1 MEIKQNTLYLT
12 TPNSYVAR
20 DHLNLKIEVER
31 ELKLAVPIHHL
42 ESVCVFGQVAFS
54 PAALQLC
61 WENGVAVNYFS
72 EKRYLLGRG
81 GSGPNKSVGV
91 RRGQYRAAG
100 DTGKSAGDGRASVP
114 RKPPDSRPSPLPPA
128 KRTRREAEN

>member
-61 WENGVAVNYFS
+61 WEHGVAVNYFS
-72 EKRYLLGRG
+72 ENGYLLGRWEG
-81 GSGPNKSVGV
+81 VPNTSVGL
-91 RRGQYRAAG
+91 RRGGEGGAEGTGEVGG
-100 DTGKSAGDGRASVP
+100 DARQGRP
-114 RKPPDSRPSPLPPA
+114 R
-128 KRTRREAEN
+128 E